1 MDHRRLGNLRADTH
15 HRIELRHRVL
25 EDHGDLA
32 PTNVLQ
38 RLRTPRQQIHAIE
51 QHSARQIRHQ
61 RRSADEPEQAPGEH
75 RLAAATFP
83 DERQHLTASG
93 TASVMTGRA
102 IDRRWPMGSL
112 KKSDG
117 GVSHNSDRT
126 RLAAAR
132 STGQFADRSPQMP
145 KRRCFGH
152 VDQVEGLGAALP
164 GVDNLLQKRRC
175 RRCHELLL
183 RAPTKAHSAEQQAC
197 QTPAGQYQRHHRMLP

>member
-117 GVSHNSDRT
+117 CITQQRPDT
-126 RLAAAR
+126 AR
-132 STGQFADRSPQMP
+132 SGSIDRSV
-145 KRRCFGH
+145 RRS
-152 VDQVEGLGAALP
+152 VAADAKTALLRSRRSGGGTRCCAP
-164 GVDNLLQKRRC
+164 RRDNLLQKRRC

-197 QTPAGQYQRHHRMLP
+197 QTPADQYQRHHRMLP